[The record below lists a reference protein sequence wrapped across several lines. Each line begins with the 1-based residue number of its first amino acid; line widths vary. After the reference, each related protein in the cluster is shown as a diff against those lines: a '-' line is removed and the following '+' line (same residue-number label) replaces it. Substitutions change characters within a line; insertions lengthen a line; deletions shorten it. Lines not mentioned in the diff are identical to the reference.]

1 MIRRLIILL
10 LIIGCVFGE
19 DNNVSKIIFNPET
32 GEMINPDSLGIQNSH
47 QIIFDPYTGEQI
59 INKSIQNHKKIH
71 NEGDII
77 KINKSDFVEKYK
89 TSVHSIL
96 FFYPVF
102 AIINKN
108 ENNEVIGSEG
118 FSPILL
124 GYYQKNYYAPLKTN
138 SWNNYWH
145 WGTFAFIIPYV
156 GIGSD
161 YINDNGFYLGIGS
174 FYYVPTISIG
184 KYF

>member
-10 LIIGCVFGE
+10 LIVGCVFAQ
-19 DNNVSKIIFNPET
+19 DNNASKVKFDPET
-32 GEMINPDSLGIQNSH
+32 GEIIDSDSLIIHNPYQL
-47 QIIFDPYTGEQI
+47 IFDPYTGEQI
-59 INKSIQNHKKIH
+59 IQKSTQNYSKIQNK
-71 NEGDII
+71 GDTI
-77 KINKSDFVEKYK
+77 KINQSDFLKKYK
-89 TSVHSIL
+89 TSIHTVM

-102 AIINKN
+102 SIINKN

-138 SWNNYWH
+138 NWNNYWH
-145 WGTFAFIIPYV
+145 WGTFAFVIPYV

-161 YINDNGFYLGIGS
+161 YVNDNGFYLGIGS